1 MVWTEQKDII
11 MLTTIAAEGVFHW
24 KLGSRERGKAWQA
37 VAVSLNANTTQSFC
51 VLARSIRDRFN
62 ILAKKVKSTLSKELK
77 ESGGGD
83 EEQSELERLVE
94 ELVTLGEESDKRA
107 DDQSEAKKETMANEK
122 KQAIEMRERALERFG
137 ETRKRNDDEQ
147 EAEKKTT

>member
-1 MVWTEQKDII
+1 MVWTEQKDMI

-51 VLARSIRDRFN
+51 VLARSIRNRFN
-62 ILAKKVKSTLSKELK
+62 ILDKKVKSKLSKELK

-83 EEQSELERLVE
+83 EEQSELVE

-107 DDQSEAKKETMANEK
+107 DDQSEAKKEAMANEK
-122 KQAIEMRERALERFG
+122 KQAIEMRERA
-137 ETRKRNDDEQ
+137 
-147 EAEKKTT
+147 

>member
-1 MVWTEQKDII
+1 MI
-11 MLTTIAAEGVFHW
+11 MLTTIAAKGVFHW

-51 VLARSIRDRFN
+51 ILAKSIWDRFN
-62 ILAKKVKSTLSKELK
+62 ILAKRVKSKFSK

-94 ELVTLGEESDKRA
+94 EFVTLGEESDKRA
-107 DDQSEAKKETMANEK
+107 DDQSEAKKEAMANEK
-122 KQAIEMRERALERFG
+122 KQAIAIDSEKQGKGTTMNRRQ
-137 ETRKRNDDEQ
+137 KRRQLKEEEQ
-147 EAEKKTT
+147 AEKQWSC